1 MNQPK
6 IGDRYQ
12 HYSGVIYT
20 FIGFTKSVELDD
32 QDLIIASNSLIAL
45 QDETGHI
52 IVRPLNHLSDIMY
65 KGKAVQEYSTIPDG
79 STYYY
84 RYEKLEPVEVVA

>member
-20 FIGFTKSVELDD
+20 FTGFTKSIELTD

-52 IVRPLNHLSDIMY
+52 IVRPLYHLSDIMHN
-65 KGKAVQEYSTIPDG
+65 GKAVQEYSSIPDG
-79 STYYY
+79 NTYYY
-84 RYEKLEPVEVVA
+84 RYQKLEPVDATA

>member
-20 FIGFTKSVELDD
+20 FIGFTKSIELTD

-52 IVRPLNHLSDIMY
+52 IVRPLTHLSDTMHN
-65 KGKAVQEYSTIPDG
+65 GKAIEKHSSIPDG

-84 RYEKLEPVEVVA
+84 RYQKLEPVDVVA